1 MKRYKRIYILL
12 GVLCVACVVTFAVT
26 RYEARREQIES
37 GEAVVW
43 ELDTDTVESLSWE
56 YEGQTLSFHTEDTWS
71 YDEDAAFPV
80 DDEKIASLLEQFQ
93 AFSVSFTITDP
104 EDLSQYGLDDP
115 VCTITI
121 GTADETYTVLLGD
134 FSTMDSQRYVSIG
147 DGNVYLAQ
155 SDPLDA
161 FDAELSDLIQN
172 NEISS
177 LDQVSE
183 IVFSGTENYT
193 ITYEEDSTDT
203 YREEDVYFT
212 QQNGAHVPLDT
223 DRVEDYLYTLEY
235 LDLTDYVTYDASEED
250 LAAYGLDAP
259 ELTVT
264 VDYTAEDADG
274 NETSETLVLHVS
286 RDLAELASQE
296 GDASEEADSSDET
309 EETAEDIT
317 AYARVDDSPIVYQIT
332 GDEYLALLAASYN
345 DLRHAEV
352 LPAAFANVSQIDITL
367 EGTDYTI
374 ASEGSAED
382 RTYTYQDEE
391 LEITDLQSALESLT
405 ADSFTDEEP
414 TQRQE
419 ISLTLHLDLEG
430 QPTVQIDLYRYDGS
444 YCLAVVDGEPVSLVA
459 RSAVVTLIEAVNAIV
474 LN

>member
-1 MKRYKRIYILL
+1 MNRYKRIYILL

-155 SDPLDA
+155 TDPLDA
-161 FDAELSDLIQN
+161 FDAALSDLIQN
-172 NEISS
+172 DEIPA

-183 IVFSGTENYT
+183 ITFSGTADYT
-193 ITYEEDSTDT
+193 VTYEENSADT
-203 YREEDVYFT
+203 YRAEDVYFT
-212 QQNGAHVPLDT
+212 QQDGAHVPLDT
-223 DRVEDYLYTLEY
+223 DRVEDYLRTLEY
-235 LDLTDYVTYDASEED
+235 LDLTSYVTYSATEAD
-250 LAAYGLDAP
+250 LDIYGLDNP

-264 VDYTAEDADG
+264 VDYTTEGEDG
-274 NETSETLVLHVS
+274 EETSGTLVLHVS
-286 RDLAELASQE
+286 RDPAERAEQAD
-296 GDASEEADSSDET
+296 DADAEET
-309 EETAEDIT
+309 EDPADIT
-317 AYARVDDSPIVYQIT
+317 AYAQVGDSPIVYQIT
-332 GDEYLALLAASYN
+332 GDEYLALLAASYD
-345 DLRHAEV
+345 DLRHPEV
-352 LPAAFANVSQIDITL
+352 LPADFADVSQIDITL

-374 ASEGSAED
+374 TAGGDAED
-382 RTYTYQDEE
+382 RTYTYQDKE
-391 LEITDLQSALESLT
+391 LEIADLQSALESLT
-405 ADSFTDEEP
+405 ADTFTDEEP
-414 TQRQE
+414 TQREE

-444 YCLAVVDGEPVSLVA
+444 FCLAVVDGEPVSLVA

>member
-12 GVLCVACVVTFAVT
+12 GVLCAACVVTFAVS
-26 RYEARREQIES
+26 RYEARKEQIES

-43 ELDTDTVESLSWE
+43 ELDTDAVESLSWE
-56 YEGQTLSFHTEDTWS
+56 YEGQTLSFHKEDSWS

-80 DDEKIASLLEQFQ
+80 DEEKIHALLEQFQ
-93 AFSVSFTITDP
+93 AFGVSFTITDP

-115 VCTITI
+115 VCTISI

-172 NEISS
+172 DELPS

-309 EETAEDIT
+309 EETAED
-317 AYARVDDSPIVYQIT
+317 
-332 GDEYLALLAASYN
+332 
-345 DLRHAEV
+345 
-352 LPAAFANVSQIDITL
+352 
-367 EGTDYTI
+367 
-374 ASEGSAED
+374 

-391 LEITDLQSALESLT
+391 LEITDLQSALESLA

>member
-12 GVLCVACVVTFAVT
+12 GVLCAACVVTFAVS
-26 RYEARREQIES
+26 RYEARKEQIES

-43 ELDTDTVESLSWE
+43 ELDTDAVESLSWE
-56 YEGQTLSFHTEDTWS
+56 YEGQTLSFHKEDSWS

-80 DDEKIASLLEQFQ
+80 DEEKIHALLEQFQ
-93 AFSVSFTITDP
+93 AFGVSFTITDP

-115 VCTITI
+115 VCTISI

-172 NEISS
+172 DEIPS

-212 QQNGAHVPLDT
+212 QQNGAHGPLDT

-250 LAAYGLDAP
+250 LAAYGRELGAITLDRILVPAGEDRESARQSAAALFSQLNSAADQAATFS
-259 ELTVT
+259 ELAAAGG
-264 VDYTAEDADG
+264 DTAGPRTLQPGDG
-274 NETSETLVLHVS
+274 SLDETLWEA
-286 RDLAELASQE
+286 AEALEE
-296 GDASEEADSSDET
+296 GQISGILESEEGFSILRRLPLDTAALLDDCFDHQL
-309 EETAEDIT
+309 ETAAQSADISVT
-317 AYARVDDSPIVYQIT
+317 PAYET
-332 GDEYLALLAASYN
+332 LG
-345 DLRHAEV
+345 
-352 LPAAFANVSQIDITL
+352 PAAFYD
-367 EGTDYTI
+367 
-374 ASEGSAED
+374 
-382 RTYTYQDEE
+382 
-391 LEITDLQSALESLT
+391 AL
-405 ADSFTDEEP
+405 
-414 TQRQE
+414 RQVRQQ
-419 ISLTLHLDLEG
+419 G
-430 QPTVQIDLYRYDGS
+430 
-444 YCLAVVDGEPVSLVA
+444 AA
-459 RSAVVTLIEAVNAIV
+459 A
-474 LN
+474 